1 MTTPTKAPAQQAP
14 RMELNTRKFTVDEY
28 YRMSEAGV
36 LHNTERVELINGEI
50 IVMPPIGPL
59 HGSGVDRFNF
69 WSGQNSAGKFIVRT
83 QGAIR
88 ISDDSEPEPDI
99 ALLRFREDFYA
110 ANQPTPTDILLV
122 VEVSDTTLTYD
133 REVKINLYCQAGIT
147 EAWIM
152 NLVEDCIEVF
162 TGPGPEGYAQHAV
175 YRRGDCITPAALP
188 DVELVVEDLLPPV
201 LLSGHSEIQGE
212 GESGD

>member
-1 MTTPTKAPAQQAP
+1 MTTPTKAPAHSAP
-14 RMELNTRKFTVDEY
+14 KVECNTRKFTVEEY

-69 WSGQNSAGKFIVRT
+69 WSGQYSAGKFIVRT

-110 ANQPTPTDILLV
+110 TSQPTPTDILLV
-122 VEVSDTTLTYD
+122 VEVSDSTLAYD
-133 REVKINLYCQAGIT
+133 RDVKIILYGQAGIP
-147 EAWIM
+147 EAWII
-152 NLVEDCIEVF
+152 NLIEDCIEVF
-162 TGPGPEGYAQHAV
+162 SEPGSEGYAQCGV
-175 YRRGDCITPAALP
+175 YRRGDRISPSTLP
-188 DVELVVEDLLPPV
+188 DVEFAVDDLLPPV
-201 LLSGHSEIQGE
+201 LQSSEPETETE
-212 GESGD
+212 GEPRP